1 MEKIKAFFAAVKAKF
16 VAFKATKI
24 GKVVIYGALAALI
37 FFAGMTFGGVTGCKI
52 QMKKTESVKVQLEEK
67 KAALKGL
74 KVEIADLEKQ
84 NAAMNKILTD
94 KQKKK
99 LQK

>member
-1 MEKIKAFFAAVKAKF
+1 MTFKEFIAAAKAKIS
-16 VAFKATKI
+16 AFYATKI
-24 GKVVIYGALAALI
+24 GKIVIYGVIGTII
-37 FFAGMTFGGVTGCKI
+37 FLFGMTVGGATGCQM

-84 NAAMNKILTD
+84 NAAMEKVLTD